1 MTLREAAR
9 EWLPP
14 VAHRFIAELTR
25 QRLTFSAA
33 PDGWAAAVARSSGY
47 DHSQIL
53 ERVAAATREV
63 VAGRAAYER
72 DSVLFHEPGLRFEI
86 LAPLLRAALRHGG
99 RVEVIDFGGSLGSSY
114 RQCRPFIPLG
124 NVSWHVVE
132 QAAFAA
138 AGTAEFTTPE
148 LSFHSSIDDLPAA
161 ALPRTLLASSV
172 LQYLE
177 DPLAHLR
184 QWATLDI
191 DTLII
196 DRTPMS
202 GVAESALC
210 IQHVP
215 RHIYPASYPCWVLS
229 RERLLATLGS
239 GWQLLAEFGSLEGK
253 FRARGGPRFAFSGM
267 ILERQL

>member
-1 MTLREAAR
+1 MTLREVAR

-14 VAHRFIAELTR
+14 VALRFIAQLAS

-47 DHSQIL
+47 DHARIL
-53 ERVAAATREV
+53 ERVVSATREV
-63 VAGRAAYER
+63 VAGHAAYER
-72 DSVLFHEPGLRFEI
+72 DSVLFHEPDLRFEI

-99 RVEVIDFGGSLGSSY
+99 RLEVIDFGGSLGSTF
-114 RQCRPFIPLG
+114 RQCRPFIPLAH
-124 NVSWHVVE
+124 VDWHVVE

-148 LSFHSSIDDLPAA
+148 LSFHSSIDDFPAT

-177 DPLAHLR
+177 DPLGHVR
-184 QWATLDI
+184 RWATLGI

-196 DRTPMS
+196 DRTPMW
-202 GVAESALC
+202 GDAEDALC

-229 RERLLATLGS
+229 RERLLATLGK
-239 GWQLLAEFGSLEGK
+239 GWQLLAEFGGPEGR
-253 FRARGGPRFAFSGM
+253 FHVRGGPRFAFSGM
-267 ILERQL
+267 ILERQS